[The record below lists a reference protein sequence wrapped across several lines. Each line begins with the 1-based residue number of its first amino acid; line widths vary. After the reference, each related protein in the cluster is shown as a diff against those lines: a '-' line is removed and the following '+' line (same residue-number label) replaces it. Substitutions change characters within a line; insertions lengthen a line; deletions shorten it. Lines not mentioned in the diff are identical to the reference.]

1 MPHELALRFVGVSKR
16 FQSVQNG
23 DRTGVPALAKIS
35 LDVCRGDSVGVIGPN
50 GAGKSTL
57 IKLITNELSPS
68 IGEIKKADFSFI
80 YIDQEFKIINSN
92 KTILELANDFN
103 PNKLHDNE
111 IKTMLNRALF
121 PQETWDNY
129 CTNLSGGERMRLY
142 LCCLMISNQ
151 IPDMIILDEPSNN
164 LDLPSLEI
172 LIQAIKSYNGTILVI
187 SHDNHF
193 INNIGITETISVV

>member
-1 MPHELALRFVGVSKR
+1 MIDKHLWTSPLNFEIRS
-16 FQSVQNG
+16 G
-23 DRTGVPALAKIS
+23 DRLHLK
-35 LDVCRGDSVGVIGPN
+35 GDN

-68 IGEIKKADFSFI
+68 IGEIKRADFSFI

-151 IPDMIILDEPSNN
+151 IPDMIILDEPDGKYRSSIVRVV
-164 LDLPSLEI
+164 LP
-172 LIQAIKSYNGTILVI
+172 
-187 SHDNHF
+187 
-193 INNIGITETISVV
+193 INKTLFSIEYP